1 MKFLRLGLIAVLS
14 LGLSGCVVSEQK
26 FAQYRTVIR
35 ARPELQAKMI
45 NPCVARM
52 KSLNEEDRA
61 TIAAMVDLRPAT
73 VSQTFCRRMV
83 QSFLSGRMTY
93 QDYRDL
99 MRGKPTP
106 RLIRLMRGKA

>member
-1 MKFLRLGLIAVLS
+1 MRYVRIGLVAALS
-14 LGLSGCVVSEQK
+14 LGLAGCVVSEQK
-26 FAQYRTVIR
+26 FVQYRTAIR

-52 KSLNEEDRA
+52 KSFDEEKRA
-61 TIAAMVDLRPAT
+61 TIAAMVDLKPAT
-73 VSQTFCRRMV
+73 VSQTFCRRMA
-83 QSFLSGRMTY
+83 QSFISGRMTY